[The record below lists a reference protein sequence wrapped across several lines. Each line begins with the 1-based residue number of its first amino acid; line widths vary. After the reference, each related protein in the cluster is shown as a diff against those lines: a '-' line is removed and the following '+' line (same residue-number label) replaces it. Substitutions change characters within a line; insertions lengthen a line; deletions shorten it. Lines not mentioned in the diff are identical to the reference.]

1 MILLK
6 RVFLLIIISCLIL
19 ACSTRTDN
27 QKSDKDLEKSYAVE
41 PVDLDLDKIKERG
54 YLNAIVDNSA
64 TSYFIYKGRPMGYEY
79 EMLKWFCDDLGVELR
94 IVITNDIAVALE
106 KLNRGEGDIAAFNL
120 TITKERKKYVDFT
133 EPLYLARQVLV
144 QRKPVNWRRMK
155 VHQIEKELIRDPVE
169 LIGKKIHVRKSS
181 AFAARLANLSEEIGG
196 DIVIVEDSSSLE
208 VEELI
213 RMVADGE
220 IEYTIADEDVAM
232 LSATFYPIIDVKT
245 PISFSQRIAWAIRSN
260 SDSLETTVNKWL
272 ENKQKKTDYYV
283 IYNKYFKNLKRSA
296 NRSYSEFSSVSG
308 DKLSPYDEQIK
319 ETAEKIGW
327 DWRLLASLIYQES
340 RFDPNA
346 SSWAGA
352 QGLMQLVEN
361 TATEF
366 GAENLNDPR
375 QSLTAGAAYINWL
388 QNTMSEYIE
397 DSVERQKFILAAYN
411 VGIGHVEDARKLT
424 EKYGGDPD
432 IWDGNVAK
440 YMLLKSKL
448 KYYTDPVV
456 KYGYCRGSEPV
467 NYVDEILNRFKQY
480 KQLLKKP
487 EENNLQANNSVF

>member
-1 MILLK
+1 M
-6 RVFLLIIISCLIL
+6 CLIL
-19 ACSTRTDN
+19 SCSTRTDN
-27 QKSDKDLEKSYAVE
+27 QNSDQELEKSYAIE
-41 PVDLDLDKIKERG
+41 PVDLDLNKIKERG

-94 IVITNDIAVALE
+94 IIITNDIAVALE

-144 QRKPVNWRRMK
+144 QKKPKNWRRMK
-155 VHQIEKELIRDPVE
+155 IHEIEKELIRDPVE
-169 LIGKKIHVRKSS
+169 LIGKNVHVRKSS

-196 DIVIVEDSSSLE
+196 DIVILEDSSSLE

-213 RMVADGE
+213 RMVAEGE

-260 SDSLETTVNKWL
+260 ADSLETTVNQWL

-296 NRSYSEFSSVSG
+296 SRSYSEFSSVSG

-361 TATEF
+361 TAAEF

-388 QNTMSEYIE
+388 QNTMKEYIE

-411 VGIGHVEDARKLT
+411 VGIGHVEDARRLT

-432 IWDGNVAK
+432 VWEGNVAK
-440 YMLLKSKL
+440 YLLLKSKL

-467 NYVDEILNRFKQY
+467 NYVEEIFERFKQY

-487 EENNLQANNSVF
+487 EDNNLQANNSVL